1 MNAEITKLL
10 QGLKHCHDI
19 LNVPQPKMMVA
30 DNCCQV
36 QNAVTSAMLETDS
49 KLDVWHF
56 SAR

>member
-1 MNAEITKLL
+1 ELL
-10 QGLKHCHDI
+10 QGLKHCYDI

-36 QNAVTSAMLETDS
+36 RNAVTSAMPEMDS
-49 KLDVWHF
+49 KLNVWHF